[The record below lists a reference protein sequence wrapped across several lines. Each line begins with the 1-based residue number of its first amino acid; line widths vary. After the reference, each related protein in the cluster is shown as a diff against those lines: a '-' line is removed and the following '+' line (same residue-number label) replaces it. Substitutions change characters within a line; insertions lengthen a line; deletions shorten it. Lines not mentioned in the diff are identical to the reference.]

1 MPVGITKLL
10 AQGKSALA
18 ANQTALATT
27 SHNISNVNTE
37 GYSRQR
43 VEMHAEDPQMVGKL
57 QVGSGVKI
65 GALQRSQN
73 DFITRRM
80 EEEKSSL
87 GRNEGMAGLYQQLE
101 SVFKDDADQGISKS
115 VSQFFNDVRTLST
128 QPESASLRTAVKQSA
143 ETVTARFRSVA
154 QGVESVVEDANRR
167 VEGEVAEINSLA
179 KKVAVLNQRI
189 VETEITGVSANDQ
202 RDARDLAMQKLS
214 AKVGITVTH
223 LDNGAINITSPRVGV
238 LVNGTESYD
247 LRVARVGDGPNPGAT
262 RVFLDTGDNKQT
274 LGRDVTDSIEA
285 GSLGGYIRVRDRDIP
300 AMRAKVDKLAFNLAS
315 SVNDVHRQAFA
326 RNGTQGHDFFAA
338 GSEQGAA
345 SNFSLSDAVK
355 GDLVNISSAAI
366 KNAPGDNRALL
377 KIADLQDARVF
388 DGGRSNFSDYS
399 SGIIGGLGVDAR
411 TAYESVDTQKGV
423 VDQLTM
429 LREQSAGVSLD
440 EEAMDMIKF
449 QKAFDA
455 SAKMIQVADSMLDT
469 VLSLKRF

>member
-43 VEMHAEDPQMVGKL
+43 VDLHAEDPQSYGKV

-65 GALQRSQN
+65 GAIQRTQT
-73 DFITRRM
+73 DFISRRI

-179 KKVAVLNQRI
+179 KSIAVLNQRI
-189 VETEITGVSANDQ
+189 VDTEVTGVTANDQ
-202 RDARDLAMQKLS
+202 RDARDLALQKLS
-214 AKVGITVTH
+214 DKIGVTVTA
-223 LDNGAINITSPRVGV
+223 LENGSINVISPRVGV
-238 LVNGTESYD
+238 LVNASESYD
-247 LRVARVGDGPNPGAT
+247 LRVARVSDGPNPGAT
-262 RVFLDTGDNKQT
+262 RVFLDTGDNQKT
-274 LGRDVTDSIEA
+274 LGRDVTDSIES
-285 GSLGGYIRVRDRDIP
+285 GSLGGYVRVRDREIP
-300 AMRAKVDKLAFNLAS
+300 AMRAKLDKLAYNLAT
-315 SVNDVHRQAFA
+315 SVNDVHGKAFA
-326 RNGTQGHDFFAA
+326 RNGTQGNDFFANT
-338 GSEQGAA
+338 GERGAA
-345 SNFSLSDAVK
+345 SSLSLSNAVK
-355 GDLVNISSAAI
+355 SDLSNIASATI

-377 KIADLQDARVF
+377 QIADLQDARIF
-388 DGGRSNFSDYS
+388 DGGRSNFSDFS

-429 LREQSAGVSLD
+429 LREQTAGVSLD

-469 VLSLKRF
+469 ILSLKRF